1 MSFIG
6 GKTTWA
12 LLLSSNGNTENRHV
26 QDIAFGLSCLENAGI
41 DPASIRI
48 YIDGSGRHSIEQFVS
63 LGSRNRHTV
72 YNSTDFFADL
82 SRNTNDN
89 LVVFVTGHGNLRGI
103 EGQAPI
109 SPHRLITDIKS
120 SPSLKRAVVYLG
132 QCYAGVFNYIGAGN
146 RLTPRS
152 AGPDVVLIGATN
164 LYESIS
170 VSTTENLPSG
180 QAQWVANFFLLYVF
194 KWISTPI
201 DVDGDGVSTII
212 DSFKFAGVASNV
224 QNKKLKID
232 SFRSSMDLHARLLQ
246 AREDV
251 INNPGDITKVLNV
264 TALETLIIKEL
275 SVRYTH
281 QEPWI
286 LNAIPAQSWEI

>member
-6 GKTTWA
+6 ENTTWA
-12 LLLSSNGNTENRHV
+12 LLLSSNGNPESRHV
-26 QDIAFGLSCLENAGI
+26 QDIAFGLFCLENAGI
-41 DPASIRI
+41 DPSHIRI

-63 LGSRNRHTV
+63 SGSHNHHNV
-72 YNSTDFFADL
+72 YNSNDFFADL
-82 SRNTNDN
+82 AKNTNDN
-89 LVVFVTGHGNLRGI
+89 LVVFVTGHGTPYGI
-103 EGQAPI
+103 DGQAPI
-109 SPHRLITDIKS
+109 SPHRMITEIKS
-120 SPSLKRAVVYLG
+120 SPNLKRAVVYLG

-146 RLTPRS
+146 RLTPGS
-152 AGPDVVLIGATN
+152 AGADVVLIGATN

-170 VSTTENLPSG
+170 VPTTENLPSG

-194 KWISTPI
+194 KWISAPI
-201 DVDGDGVSTII
+201 DIDGDGISTII
-212 DSFKFAGVASNV
+212 DSFKFAGAASNM

-232 SFRSSMDLHARLLQ
+232 SFRRSMDLHARLLQ

-251 INNPGDITKVLNV
+251 TQHPGDATKILTV
-264 TALETLIIKEL
+264 TALETQVIEEL

-286 LNAIPAQSWEI
+286 LNAIPAQSWQI